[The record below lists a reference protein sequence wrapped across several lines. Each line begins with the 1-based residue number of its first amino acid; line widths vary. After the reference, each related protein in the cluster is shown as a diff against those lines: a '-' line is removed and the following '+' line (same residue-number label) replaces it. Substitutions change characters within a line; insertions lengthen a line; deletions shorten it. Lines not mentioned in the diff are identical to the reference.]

1 MEHQLKKKN
10 RKRKRKKKR
19 ERKRRILGKRKSR
32 KRKKK
37 VPVIGKDQPLP
48 NDPQA
53 KTREKIVLLSQGT
66 KTGIETNTE
75 VQKRKIL
82 FPDNLLNPGV
92 IQDHLPEI
100 KTGRKKGK
108 NEKKMVKIEKKIEK
122 RRTLSKKIKIRKT
135 EKKGIKKKKG
145 IRNKEKKRS

>member
-1 MEHQLKKKN
+1 LEHQLKKKN

-19 ERKRRILGKRKSR
+19 ERKRRILGKRK
-32 KRKKK
+32 KK
-37 VPVIGKDQPLP
+37 VPVIGKDPPLP